1 THGPLRPNPDHGAQG
16 TRVRRVRQ
24 GLGGLQPPD
33 HLQGDPAEP
42 RLHHHRH
49 DHPRGAR
56 LRRHRGGAVVPRRRR
71 RSADA
76 LVGPDD
82 RQLRAL
88 VRGRPRLL
96 HHPRDLPVPAR
107 AVVHRARR
115 PHQETRRIRGGP
127 RMSRFLLNRLLG
139 MIVVLFLL
147 CLFTFVAFFVLS
159 PDHGAHDCGNTC
171 APEPIA
177 QTRANPGP
185 DPPFWTQFWTFITAP
200 FTGRTYGTGANAVEC
215 AAPCLGYSFQT
226 SQPVA
231 DMILQR
237 LPVSATIAIGAAVLW
252 LLAGVAGGLIS
263 AVREGR
269 FADRFI
275 AGLTLTGMSV
285 PNYVLAL
292 ALQFLLVVTLGWLP
306 FPQAVPFGDDPVRW
320 FANFLMPWTVL
331 AIGSAAVYTRLTR
344 ANVIESLQENYVR
357 TARAKGLRPGLVWRR
372 HALRPAL
379 TPIVTIF
386 GMDFANL

>member
-1 THGPLRPNPDHGAQG
+1 
-16 TRVRRVRQ
+16 
-24 GLGGLQPPD
+24 
-33 HLQGDPAEP
+33 
-42 RLHHHRH
+42 
-49 DHPRGAR
+49 
-56 LRRHRGGAVVPRRRR
+56 
-71 RSADA
+71 
-76 LVGPDD
+76 
-82 RQLRAL
+82 
-88 VRGRPRLL
+88 
-96 HHPRDLPVPAR
+96 
-107 AVVHRARR
+107 
-115 PHQETRRIRGGP
+115 
-127 RMSRFLLNRLLG
+127 MSRFLLNRLLG
-139 MIVVLFLL
+139 MIVVLFLV
-147 CLFTFVAFFVLS
+147 CLFTFVVFFVLS
-159 PDHGAHDCGNTC
+159 PDPAVQICGKNCT
-171 APEPIA
+171 PEAID
-177 QTRANPGP
+177 QIRENLGL
-185 DPPFWTQFWTFITAP
+185 DQPFWTQFWTFITAL

-386 GMDFANL
+386 GMDFANLLGGALITETVFGLNGIGKLAADSITKNDQPVIMGVTLLAAFLVVVGAMVVDLLYTAIDPRVRVGSVK